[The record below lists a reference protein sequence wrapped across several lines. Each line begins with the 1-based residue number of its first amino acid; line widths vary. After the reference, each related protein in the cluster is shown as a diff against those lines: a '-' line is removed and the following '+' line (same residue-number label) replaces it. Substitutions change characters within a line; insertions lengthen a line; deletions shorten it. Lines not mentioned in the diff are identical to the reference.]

1 MNELN
6 RFVAAIR
13 SKKCLILDLDN
24 TLWDGIAGEDE
35 VSVKSDVVDYVN
47 MLQKEGIIIA
57 VCSRNDPTL
66 VGRLPINPII
76 AKISWD
82 DKVTGIYNIS
92 KELNIGLDSC
102 VFMDDNPRER
112 ELIKMYLPEVTVTA
126 NLAELKGGDYFAMG
140 LTQEDKQR
148 AAYYEHMMSGK
159 KEQAKFSG
167 MDKFLDS
174 LNLEYEIRAPHP
186 EEDMRV
192 KQLLSRANQFNMTN
206 NLYYERAI
214 IAKLKDRLGEYGLI
228 SVLTY
233 EIDNSV
239 LTILNWVLSCRA
251 FNRGVEEKMLE
262 YLKTFPVKEIRGRYI
277 PTPRNRVV
285 RDLYK
290 RLGFEEWGEE
300 WRYSIGSRQSL
311 ETYSMT
317 LS

>member
-102 VFMDDNPRER
+102 VFMDDNSRER
-112 ELIKMYLPEVTVTA
+112 ELIKMYLPEVTVVA
-126 NLAELKGGDYFAMG
+126 DLAELVKGNYFVMG
-140 LTQEDKQR
+140 LTSEDKKR
-148 AAYYEHMMSGK
+148 AEYYEHMMNGK

-192 KQLLSRANQFNMTN
+192 KQLLSRANQFNMTGKVDCPN
-206 NLYYERAI
+206 ALI
-214 IAKLKDRLGEYGLI
+214 VKLKDRLGEYGII

-233 EIDNSV
+233 TINNDE

-251 FNRGVEEKMLE
+251 FDRRVEEKMLAF
-262 YLKTFPVKEIRGRYI
+262 LKTLPFKAIRGMYV
-277 PTPRNRVV
+277 PSYRNGVIK
-285 RDLYK
+285 DLFK
-290 RLGFEEWGEE
+290 RLGFEKMGEG
-300 WRYSIGSRQSL
+300 WIYFLRSKKPL
-311 ETYSMT
+311 EMCSMT
-317 LS
+317 LH